1 MEETGEIQKVKME
14 DERAMG
20 QLVIVKTDADSKA
33 ALEGVEFV
41 LLEKETGK
49 EVERLKTGKDGKAV
63 SSLLPIGTYENG
75 VFKEPITYVLKE
87 TAALEGYEKTEEE
100 WEIVFSYQ
108 NDKTPVIEVVKEIQN
123 KKIPETPGTVK
134 PGPKNR

>member
-1 MEETGEIQKVKME
+1 MFCWKRKPVRSGTPE
-14 DERAMG
+14 DRE
-20 QLVIVKTDADSKA
+20 
-33 ALEGVEFV
+33 
-41 LLEKETGK
+41 
-49 EVERLKTGKDGKAV
+49 DGKAV

-123 KKIPETPGTVK
+123 KKNTGNTRYRQTGT
-134 PGPKNR
+134 KNR